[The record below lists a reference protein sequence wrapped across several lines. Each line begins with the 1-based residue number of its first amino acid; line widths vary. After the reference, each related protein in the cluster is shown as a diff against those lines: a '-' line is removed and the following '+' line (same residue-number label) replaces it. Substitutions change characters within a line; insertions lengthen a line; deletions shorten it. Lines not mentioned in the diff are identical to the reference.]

1 MDKPK
6 VTPKDFF
13 LWVGA
18 MVALYVSVFS
28 LVSLLFDYINY
39 AYPDVLNTYIDPY
52 SSSMRYEIAS
62 LIVLFPVFMFLMR
75 LIRGDIE
82 RDAMKKD
89 IWVRR
94 WVLFLTLF
102 VAGATIV
109 IDLIMLIN
117 TFLGGDLTTRFGL
130 KVLVVFLIASGGFLH
145 FLADLRGYWAIYPKR
160 AQMVGW
166 GTGVLILVSVVAGF
180 FIIGSP
186 GQMRLFRFDD
196 QKVNDLTML
205 QYQIVNYWQQKER
218 LPLALSDLEDP
229 ISGFA
234 VPTDPQTEG
243 SYRYEK
249 TGALSFKLCADFNA
263 DSREDSRARVVAVPI
278 GVDGMVGKGLETEAW
293 QHGVGET
300 CFERTIDPER
310 YPPFK
315 KQ

>member
-130 KVLVVFLIASGGFLH
+130 KVLVVFLIAGGGFLH

>member
-62 LIVLFPVFMFLMR
+62 LIVLINSFP
-75 LIRGDIE
+75 
-82 RDAMKKD
+82 
-89 IWVRR
+89 
-94 WVLFLTLF
+94 
-102 VAGATIV
+102 
-109 IDLIMLIN
+109 
-117 TFLGGDLTTRFGL
+117 GGHLPARFGPQ
-130 KVLVVFLIASGGFLH
+130 VLVVVLIAGGGFLH

-166 GTGVLILVSVVAGF
+166 GTGVLILVSVVAGL

>member
-130 KVLVVFLIASGGFLH
+130 KVLVVFLIAGGGFLH

-205 QYQIVNYWQQKER
+205 QYQVVNYWQQKER

-234 VPTDPQTEG
+234 VPTDPQTDG